1 MKKFKV
7 QKFIGNCI
15 IVCSLIGLGFT
26 LGVSTQ
32 STTAAPKVNSVEEM
46 MNTQRVSYDEIY
58 IHGVRYI
65 VFSNSSGSDIEI
77 VRN

>member
-1 MKKFKV
+1 MEKFKV
-7 QKFIGNCI
+7 QKFIANCI

-32 STTAAPKVNSVEEM
+32 SATAAPKVNSVEEM
-46 MNTQRVSYDEIY
+46 MNTQGVSYEEVY
-58 IHGVRYI
+58 VHGVRYLI
-65 VFSNSSGSDIEI
+65 FRNGSGSDIEV